1 MRARGRIAGLVL
13 ASALASALGAG
24 CGGERIEECDAL
36 LATARRAVAC
46 DRLEQ
51 PQRSGVEQAVR
62 LIGDGIDRLEAVG
75 PDRAP
80 PELLSEIRRTCQKQD
95 AEIRQMYEKAAPE
108 CFR

>member
-1 MRARGRIAGLVL
+1 MRARVRIAGRSPVL
-13 ASALASALGAG
+13 ALALALGAG

-36 LATARRAVAC
+36 VATARRAALC

-62 LIGDGIDRLEAVG
+62 LIGDAIDRLEAVG

-108 CFR
+108 CLR